1 MKSSTDAP
9 KLPQMMQREIAI
21 LPCRNGI
28 ETANAIIKHIHDLCE
43 GRHFKG
49 LSYLKKPVEID
60 TRDFIDGEIRPK
72 IRESVRG
79 KRVYI
84 VQNTLNPRKPEQTSH
99 NIMELLLTTDAVR
112 RSDADEINL
121 VLPYLSYS
129 KQERSTGREPISVKV
144 LLDAF
149 ASLGIRRLFTME
161 LHAPAV
167 QGFVNYR
174 IENLYAF
181 QIFLSYFLKEKK
193 FKGVWIAPDPNAGKF
208 VRHYSKVSG
217 FPMALGYKYRA
228 ADSMHEIDE
237 LQLLGDI
244 RGRDV
249 AIIDDQSA
257 TSRTL
262 LRAVNAAKDMGANKV
277 YCGVTHAMFLGDAQD
292 AFRDAVDK
300 GLMEELV
307 CTNTLMQPEEFLNE
321 NRYIRVLDGLR
332 LFAEAIFE
340 TYKGGSISRLYEAP
354 LRNSLFGRT

>member
-1 MKSSTDAP
+1 MTQSFDCP
-9 KLPQMMQREIAI
+9 KFGDDMERQIAI

-28 ETANAIIKHIHDLCE
+28 ETAKAIIKHIHGICKA
-43 GRHFKG
+43 RNFRG
-49 LSYLKKPVEID
+49 LSDLKNPVEID

-79 KRVYI
+79 KHVYV
-84 VQNTLNPRKPEQTSH
+84 VQNTLDPRKPERTSH
-99 NIMELLLTTDAVR
+99 NIMELLLTVDAVR

-149 ASLGIRRLFTME
+149 QNLGIRRLFTME

-174 IENLYAF
+174 IENLYAS
-181 QIFLSYFLKEKK
+181 QIFLGYFLKEKH

-217 FPMALGYKYRA
+217 LPMAFGYKYRA
-228 ADSMHEIDE
+228 ADSMHDIED
-237 LQLLGDI
+237 LHLLGDI
-244 RGRDV
+244 RGKDV
-249 AIIDDQSA
+249 VIVDDQSA

-262 LRAVNAAKDMGANKV
+262 LRAVNAAKELGANKV
-277 YCGVTHAMFLGDAQD
+277 YCAVTHAMFLGDAQK
-292 AFRDAVDK
+292 AFRVAVK
-300 GLMEELV
+300 NGLMEELI
-307 CTNTLMQPEEFLNE
+307 CTNTLMQPKEFLRE
-321 NRYIRVLDGLR
+321 NRYIKVLDGLR

-340 TYKGGSISRLYEAP
+340 TYTGGSISRLYEEP
-354 LRNSLFGRT
+354 LRDALFGRT

>member
-1 MKSSTDAP
+1 MGR
-9 KLPQMMQREIAI
+9 QIAI
-21 LPCRNGI
+21 LPCRNGLQ
-28 ETANAIIKHIHDLCE
+28 TANAIIRHIHDICN
-43 GRHFKG
+43 GRDFKG

-84 VQNTLNPRKPEQTSH
+84 VQNTLDPRKPEQTSH

-149 ASLGIRRLFTME
+149 ENLGIRRLFTMD
-161 LHAPAV
+161 LHAPAT
-167 QGFVNYR
+167 QGFVRYR
-174 IENLYAF
+174 IENLYAT
-181 QIFLSYFLKEKK
+181 QIFLRYFLKEKK

-208 VRHYSKVSG
+208 VRHYSKFSG
-217 FPMALGYKYRA
+217 LPMAFGYKYRT
-228 ADSMHEIDE
+228 ADSMHEIEE
-237 LQLLGDI
+237 LHLLGDI

-249 AIIDDQSA
+249 VIVDDQSA

-262 LRAVNAAKDMGANKV
+262 LRAVSAAKDLGANKV
-277 YCGVTHAMFLGDAQD
+277 YCAVTHAMLLGDAQD
-292 AFRDAVDK
+292 AFRDAVKK

-307 CTNTLMQPEEFLNE
+307 CTNTLMQPEAFLRKNS
-321 NRYIRVLDGLR
+321 YVKVLDGLR

-340 TYKGGSISRLYEAP
+340 TYTGGSISRLYEAP
-354 LRNSLFGRT
+354 LRDSLFGRT

>member
-1 MKSSTDAP
+1 MKQSLSRAKFTDEMAG
-9 KLPQMMQREIAI
+9 QIAI

-28 ETANAIIKHIHDLCE
+28 ETASAIIKHIHDIRRE
-43 GRHFKG
+43 RSFRA
-49 LSYLKKPVEID
+49 LSYLKKPAQID
-60 TRDFIDGEIRPK
+60 TRDFDDGEIRPK

-79 KRVYI
+79 KCVYI
-84 VQNTLNPRKPEQTSH
+84 IQNTLDPRKPEQTSH

-149 ASLGIRRLFTME
+149 QNLGIRRLFTME

-174 IENLYAF
+174 IENLYAS
-181 QIFLSYFLKEKK
+181 QIFQKYFLKEKK
-193 FKGVWIAPDPNAGKF
+193 FKGVWVAPDPNAGKF

-217 FPMALGYKYRA
+217 LPMAFGYKYRT
-228 ADSMHEIDE
+228 ADSMHDIED
-237 LQLLGDI
+237 LHLLGDI
-244 RGRDV
+244 EGRDV

-262 LRAVNAAKDMGANKV
+262 LRAVSAAKDLGANKV
-277 YCGVTHAMFLGDAQD
+277 YCAVTHAMFLGDAQE
-292 AFRDAVDK
+292 AFRAAVNK

-307 CTNTLMQPEEFLNE
+307 CTNTLMQPKEFLNR
-321 NRYIRVLDGLR
+321 NRYIKVLDGLR

-340 TYKGGSISRLYEAP
+340 TYTGGSISRLYEAP
-354 LRNSLFGRT
+354 LRDSLFGRS

>member
-1 MKSSTDAP
+1 MKSLTDGP
-9 KLPQMMQREIAI
+9 KFTPEMQREIAI

-28 ETANAIIKHIHDLCE
+28 ETANAIIRHIHDICN
-43 GRHFKG
+43 GRDFKG

-84 VQNTLNPRKPEQTSH
+84 VQNTLDPRKPEQTSH

-112 RSDADEINL
+112 RSDADEVNL

-149 ASLGIRRLFTME
+149 ENLGIRRLFTME

-174 IENLYAF
+174 IENLYASE
-181 QIFLSYFLKEKK
+181 ILLRYFLKEKK

-208 VRHYSKVSG
+208 VRHYSKFSG
-217 FPMALGYKYRA
+217 LPMAFGYKYRT
-228 ADSMHEIDE
+228 ADSMHEIEE
-237 LQLLGDI
+237 LHLLGDI

-249 AIIDDQSA
+249 VIVDDQSA

-262 LRAVNAAKDMGANKV
+262 LRAVSAAKDLGANKV
-277 YCGVTHAMFLGDAQD
+277 YCAVTHAMLLGDAQD
-292 AFRDAVDK
+292 AFRDAVKK

-307 CTNTLMQPEEFLNE
+307 CTNTLMQPEAFLRKNS
-321 NRYIRVLDGLR
+321 YVKVLDGLR

-340 TYKGGSISRLYEAP
+340 TYTGGSISRLYEAP
-354 LRNSLFGRT
+354 LRDSLFGRT

>member
-1 MKSSTDAP
+1 
-9 KLPQMMQREIAI
+9 MQREIAI
-21 LPCRNGI
+21 LPCRKGI
-28 ETANAIIKHIHDLCE
+28 ETAGAIIKHIHDICKE
-43 GRHFKG
+43 RNFKG
-49 LSYLKKPVEID
+49 LSYLKDPVEID

-72 IRESVRG
+72 IMESVRG

-149 ASLGIRRLFTME
+149 ENLGIRRLFTME

-167 QGFVNYR
+167 QGFVNFR
-174 IENLYAF
+174 TENLYAS
-181 QIFLSYFLKEKK
+181 QIFQKYFLKEKK

-228 ADSMHEIDE
+228 VDSMHEIEE
-237 LQLLGDI
+237 LHLLGDI
-244 RGRDV
+244 KGKDV

-262 LRAVNAAKDMGANKV
+262 LRAVNAAKDLGAKRV
-277 YCGVTHAMFLGDAQD
+277 YCAVTHAMFLGDAQD
-292 AFRDAVDK
+292 AFRNAVKK

-307 CTNTLMQPEEFLNE
+307 CTNTLIQPEAFLRK
-321 NRYIRVLDGLR
+321 NRYVKVLDGLR

-340 TYKGGSISRLYEAP
+340 TYTGGSISRLYEAP
-354 LRNSLFGRT
+354 LRDSLFGRT

>member
-1 MKSSTDAP
+1 MGR
-9 KLPQMMQREIAI
+9 QIAI
-21 LPCRNGI
+21 LPCRNGLQ
-28 ETANAIIKHIHDLCE
+28 TANAIIRHIHDICN
-43 GRHFKG
+43 GRDFKG

-112 RSDADEINL
+112 RSDADEVNL

-129 KQERSTGREPISVKV
+129 KQEGSTGREPISVKV

-149 ASLGIRRLFTME
+149 ENLGIRRLFTME

-174 IENLYAF
+174 IENLYASE
-181 QIFLSYFLKEKK
+181 ILLRYFLKEKK

-208 VRHYSKVSG
+208 VRHYSKFSG
-217 FPMALGYKYRA
+217 LPMAFGYKYRT
-228 ADSMHEIDE
+228 ADSMHEIEE
-237 LQLLGDI
+237 LHLLGDI

-249 AIIDDQSA
+249 VIVDDQSA

-262 LRAVNAAKDMGANKV
+262 LRAVSAAKDLGANKV
-277 YCGVTHAMFLGDAQD
+277 YCAVTHAMLLGDAQD
-292 AFRDAVDK
+292 AFRDAVKK

-307 CTNTLMQPEEFLNE
+307 CTNTLMQPEAFLRKNS
-321 NRYIRVLDGLR
+321 YVKVLDGLR

-340 TYKGGSISRLYEAP
+340 TYTGGSISRLYEAP
-354 LRNSLFGRT
+354 LRDSLFGRT

>member
-1 MKSSTDAP
+1 MKQSLDRAKLTDEMER
-9 KLPQMMQREIAI
+9 QIAI

-28 ETANAIIKHIHDLCE
+28 ETANAIIKHIHDICRE
-43 GRHFKG
+43 RNFKG
-49 LSYLKKPVEID
+49 LSYLREPIEID

-84 VQNTLNPRKPEQTSH
+84 VQNTLDPRKPEQTSH
-99 NIMELLLTTDAVR
+99 NILELLLTIDAVR

-149 ASLGIRRLFTME
+149 ASLGIRRLFTMD

-181 QIFLSYFLKEKK
+181 QIFLGYFLKEKK

-228 ADSMHEIDE
+228 ADSVHEIEE
-237 LQLLGDI
+237 LSLLGDI
-244 RGRDV
+244 KGKDV
-249 AIIDDQSA
+249 VIVDDQSA

-262 LRAVNAAKDMGANKV
+262 LRAANAAKELGAKKV
-277 YCGVTHAMFLGDAQD
+277 YCAVTHAMFLGNAQE
-292 AFRDAVDK
+292 AFRDAVKK
-300 GLMEELV
+300 GLVEELV
-307 CTNTLMQPEEFLNE
+307 CTNTLIQPKEFLDK
-321 NRYIRVLDGLR
+321 NRYVRVLDGLR

-340 TYKGGSISRLYEAP
+340 TYTGGSISRLYEAP
-354 LRNSLFGRT
+354 LRASLFGRT

>member
-1 MKSSTDAP
+1 MVSSTDGR
-9 KLPQMMQREIAI
+9 KLTHEIQREIAI

-28 ETANAIIKHIHDLCE
+28 ETANAIIKNLNDICRERDFE
-43 GRHFKG
+43 G
-49 LSYLKKPVEID
+49 LSHLKKPAEID
-60 TRDFIDGEIRPK
+60 TRDFDDGEIRPK

-149 ASLGIRRLFTME
+149 ENLGIRRLFTME

-167 QGFVNYR
+167 QGFVNFR
-174 IENLYAF
+174 IENLYAS
-181 QIFLSYFLKEKK
+181 QIFQKYFLKEKK

-217 FPMALGYKYRA
+217 LPMALGYKYRT
-228 ADSMHEIDE
+228 ADSMHDIAE
-237 LQLLGDI
+237 LKLLGDI

-262 LRAVNAAKDMGANKV
+262 LRAVNAAKDLGANKV
-277 YCGVTHAMFLGDAQD
+277 YCGVTHAMFLGDAQE
-292 AFRDAVDK
+292 AFRDAVKK

-307 CTNTLMQPEEFLNE
+307 CTNTLIQPRELLRD
-321 NRYIRVLDGLR
+321 NRYIKVLDGLR

-340 TYKGGSISRLYEAP
+340 TYTGGSISRLYEPP
-354 LRNSLFGRT
+354 LRDSLFGRT